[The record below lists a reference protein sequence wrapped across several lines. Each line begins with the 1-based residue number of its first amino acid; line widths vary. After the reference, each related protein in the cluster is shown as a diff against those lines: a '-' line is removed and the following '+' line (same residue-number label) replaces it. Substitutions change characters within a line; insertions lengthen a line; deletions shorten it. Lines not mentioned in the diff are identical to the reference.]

1 METLNKTLES
11 KTRIQYQDCDPF
23 KHLNNSKYI
32 DYIMGARTEQ
42 LLDQYGINTSEI
54 AYKQGIGWVAAQ
66 TQISY
71 FYPAS
76 WMEIV
81 GIETRLIQF
90 SESSLLVEA
99 FMWDEHK
106 TKLKCVMWAKLVHFN
121 IKTQKSNKHSEELM
135 KLFNMVHFP
144 IENNPSFDERIK
156 SLKLVNQKL

>member
-1 METLNKTLES
+1 MNDLPKTIES
-11 KTRIQYQDCDPF
+11 KIRVQYQDCDPF
-23 KHLNNSKYI
+23 NHLNNSKYI

-42 LLDQYGINTSEI
+42 LLDKYGFNTSEF

-76 WMEIV
+76 WMETV
-81 GIETRLIQF
+81 TIESRLIQH
-90 SESSLLVEA
+90 SDYSLLVEA

-121 IKTQKSNKHSEELM
+121 IKTQKSHKHSEDLM
-135 KLFNMVHFP
+135 KLFAEINNP
-144 IENNPSFDERIK
+144 IESLSTFETRVK
-156 SLKLVNQKL
+156 SLKQLN